1 MSLRVIFLDFDGVLH
16 ATSGSAEEMRQFV
29 WLPILKGLIE
39 GRDDIRV
46 VIHASHRRNS
56 PEDFL
61 RERLGFDKDLCL
73 GVTSPRLA
81 RWPSIQG
88 WIKDRQWIESYRILD
103 DQAGE
108 FPEPAPAELILC
120 DGRRGL
126 SDEKVQVALK
136 EWIHG

>member
-1 MSLRVIFLDFDGVLH
+1 MSLKVIFLDFDGVLH
-16 ATSGSAEEMRQFV
+16 ATLGSAEEMRQFV

-39 GRDDIRV
+39 GRDDVRV
-46 VIHASHRRNS
+46 VIHASYRRNS

-73 GVTSPRLA
+73 GVTNPRLA